1 MRNWLSADW
10 TNSLILSE
18 DGSVSVEFALWIPV
32 IFFFFLL
39 VTDASA
45 AFMAQANMW
54 HVAGDISRQLA
65 TGGLSE
71 AGAHLEL
78 QKYGHYKME
87 IHPSNRT
94 IAVVLSQSY
103 SNIGTGMALSFF
115 GDMEVKVFQHLENGV
130 DLSSGEIS

>member
-1 MRNWLSADW
+1 MGNWFSAER
-10 TNSLILSE
+10 TKSRFLSE
-18 DGSVSVEFALWIPV
+18 DGSVSVEFVLWVPL

-54 HVAGDISRQLA
+54 HIAGDISRQLA

-71 AGAHLEL
+71 AAAHIEL
-78 QKYGHYKME
+78 QKYDHYTMKTYL
-87 IHPSNRT
+87 SNRT

-130 DLSSGEIS
+130 DL